1 MFVQLQEQQQ
11 QLLRLQQAA
20 KNQLYEMEQLRGQQ
34 QPLTFANNQNA
45 VPDYDNVEDVTQDVT
60 QLMSRM
66 KTLTDFIHSQ
76 NEMAN
81 SLGLDEKNDL
91 IEEQTQLQKKLLDLK
106 NKKQQMA
113 NLVSELHA
121 MNVQAENNFDDGNR
135 STATPPR
142 NMNDDAYDR
151 VRMDH
156 QLEQN
161 GKIDS
166 IDQPSNASLNDA
178 DEEDDDDEVAAAAAG
193 SILQDKI
200 SEINAMKDQ
209 LKRLQ
214 DMMHTVKL
222 IEIKNGDFQP
232 DDDVIQSQDEPNNI
246 QSNDD
251 PQRDE
256 EEQEM
261 AERVRVLHSMTND
274 LREQAGIL
282 SVVIFCLWR
291 QNAPLF
297 FRMIFSLFFLVPQF
311 DAVTL
316 AAERDRLKDIKNE
329 MARRREF
336 DGSSEKNL
344 KQQQT
349 HHIHPQPSTSA
360 VQKEQILDSNFLQKK
375 NDVEK
380 LIPHES
386 PRVNKEPLHS
396 ADGLLYSPNN
406 WSNRQNASSTPS
418 LRSSHGGCHQ
428 SDKPIPNNCNQ
439 GKDSTDSGAVDMLN
453 MSIEAGSMQSCSS
466 RGYSVPP
473 PMRNISGREGN

>member
-1 MFVQLQEQQQ
+1 MIRKISTLINFHYTFQEQQQ

-20 KNQLYEMEQLRGQQ
+20 KNQLYEMEQLRNQQ

-45 VPDYDNVEDVTQDVT
+45 APDYDNVEDVTQDVT
-60 QLMSRM
+60 ALMSRM

-76 NEMAN
+76 NDMAN
-81 SLGLDEKNDL
+81 SLGLDDKTEL

-121 MNVQAENNFDDGNR
+121 MNAQAENNFDDGNR
-135 STATPPR
+135 STATPSR
-142 NMNDDAYDR
+142 NMNDESFDR
-151 VRMDH
+151 IQIDR
-156 QLEQN
+156 LEQN

-166 IDQPSNASLNDA
+166 VHQPLSNASLNDA
-178 DEEDDDDEVAAAAAG
+178 DEEEEDDEVAAAAAG

-200 SEINAMKDQ
+200 AEINAMKDQ

-274 LREQAGIL
+274 LREQAGKNM
-282 SVVIFCLWR
+282 R
-291 QNAPLF
+291 F
-297 FRMIFSLFFLVPQF
+297 FETV
-311 DAVTL
+311 
-316 AAERDRLKDIKNE
+316 
-329 MARRREF
+329 
-336 DGSSEKNL
+336 
-344 KQQQT
+344 
-349 HHIHPQPSTSA
+349 
-360 VQKEQILDSNFLQKK
+360 
-375 NDVEK
+375 
-380 LIPHES
+380 
-386 PRVNKEPLHS
+386 
-396 ADGLLYSPNN
+396 
-406 WSNRQNASSTPS
+406 
-418 LRSSHGGCHQ
+418 
-428 SDKPIPNNCNQ
+428 
-439 GKDSTDSGAVDMLN
+439 
-453 MSIEAGSMQSCSS
+453 S
-466 RGYSVPP
+466 R
-473 PMRNISGREGN
+473 